1 MTTTDSVPKAKQTHL
16 GLYVTARDAYE
27 TWKTDPDK
35 VTILDVRTPEELL
48 FVGHLD
54 MAWKIPVFAQSYDWD
69 AARETFP
76 MRTLPD
82 FVQRVRRIAGPDDTI
97 MVMCRSGSRS
107 GAAVNL
113 LAEAGFTRAFQI
125 VDGFEGGSGQPFFWS
140 AHEERLEKLSL
151 SLDGP
156 ADSRAAAVAGPGT
169 LMSGTCRPEAAS
181 VPRAKHKVSR

>member
-48 FVGHLD
+48 FVGHPD

-76 MRTLPD
+76 IRPLPD
-82 FVQRVRRIAGPDDTI
+82 FVQRERRIAGPDDTI

-107 GAAVNL
+107 GATVNL

-125 VDGFEGGSGQPFFWS
+125 VDGFEGDVVDDPDGLFSGARMKNGWKNSLCPWTDRLTP
-140 AHEERLEKLSL
+140 ERLLL
-151 SLDGP
+151 PDP
-156 ADSRAAAVAGPGT
+156 AP
-169 LMSGTCRPEAAS
+169 
-181 VPRAKHKVSR
+181 